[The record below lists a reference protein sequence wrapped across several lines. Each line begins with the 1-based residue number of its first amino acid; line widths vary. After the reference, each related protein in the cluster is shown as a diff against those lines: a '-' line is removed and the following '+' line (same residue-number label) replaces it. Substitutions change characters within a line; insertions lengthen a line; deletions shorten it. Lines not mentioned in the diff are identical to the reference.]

1 MRSEIS
7 WIGNLQRDFFEAGKV
22 VGAFLQKQEAFPTI
36 QQLSIDTSSIK
47 FKLERMR
54 MPMCN
59 GNIRDYS
66 PFKTEFIK
74 QLQSKIQKKE
84 RAAYTLKSCL
94 TDILYQLVK
103 NVDDDL
109 EELWKRLNDRYGRT
123 SKLKESIM
131 YNIKR
136 TNPIKECEEKK
147 LVEFVDFIE
156 RTHHDLAD
164 KKIERELSNTTVIS
178 LLEEKFPKNI
188 RRVWPKKVN
197 EKDSK

>member
-7 WIGNLQRDFFEAGKV
+7 WIGNLQRDFFEAGKIV
-22 VGAFLQKQEAFPTI
+22 RAFLQKQEAFPTI
-36 QQLSIDTSSIK
+36 QQLSIDTSNIK
-47 FKLERMR
+47 VKLERMR
-54 MPMCN
+54 MPMFN

-74 QLQSKIQKKE
+74 RLQSKIRKQE
-84 RAAYTLKSCL
+84 TAAYTLKSCL
-94 TDILYQLVK
+94 TDILYELVK

-131 YNIKR
+131 YDIKR

-156 RTHHDLAD
+156 RTHHNLAD
-164 KKIERELSNTTVIS
+164 KKIERELSNNTVIS
-178 LLEEKFPKNI
+178 LLEKNF
-188 RRVWPKKVN
+188 RRTSGVFGPRR
-197 EKDSK
+197 